1 MQPGLLGSLDSA
13 NRYAW
18 TQEEGGRN
26 DYISSYSFL
35 PGMLGCQETIFG
47 VFLGAFAKL
56 RKATIIFDM
65 SVCLSV
71 RPHGTT
77 LLLLEGFS

>member
-1 MQPGLLGSLDSA
+1 MQPALLGSMDSA

-18 TQEEGGRN
+18 TREAGKN

-35 PGMLGCQETIFG
+35 PGMLACLKTIFR
-47 VFLGAFAKL
+47 VFLGTFAKL
-56 RKATIIFDM
+56 RKATIIFDTYVSL
-65 SVCLSV
+65 SVCL
-71 RPHGTT
+71 HGIT